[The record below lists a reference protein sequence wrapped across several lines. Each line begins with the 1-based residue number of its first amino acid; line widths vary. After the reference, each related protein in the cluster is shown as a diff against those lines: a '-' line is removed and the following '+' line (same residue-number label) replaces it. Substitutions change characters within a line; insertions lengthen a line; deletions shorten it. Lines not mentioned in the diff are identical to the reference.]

1 MFSTR
6 IKLALVAGTS
16 AVALLAAGC
25 SNGDDKDGSMPGMDH
40 GASSSSAPAASSSA
54 PAARTDFNAADITF
68 LQMMYPHHAQAVE
81 MAKLVPSRSQNQEL
95 ITLAKSVEQ
104 AQSPEMQ
111 QISTL
116 LQAFGKPAPSTTMG
130 GHQGMSGMM
139 TDDQMK
145 QLEKLSGAE
154 FDKMWMRMMI
164 EHHQGAIA
172 MANTELATGQNADA
186 KALAQAITGAQQ
198 GEIDQMNRMLAQ
210 S

>member
-16 AVALLAAGC
+16 AVALLTAGC
-25 SNGDDKDGSMPGMDH
+25 SSSDDKDGSMPGMDH

-54 PAARTDFNAADITF
+54 PHTDFNAADITF

-116 LQAFGKPAPSTTMG
+116 LQAFGKPAPSATMS
-130 GHQGMSGMM
+130 GHAMSGMM

-186 KALAQAITGAQQ
+186 KTLAQAITGAQQ

-210 S
+210 N

>member
-6 IKLALVAGTS
+6 IKLALVAVAT

-25 SNGDDKDGSMPGMDH
+25 SNSDDKDGSMPGMDH

-81 MAKLVPSRSQNQEL
+81 MAELVPSRSQNQEL

-116 LQAFGKPAPSTTMG
+116 LQAFGKPAPSATMG

-172 MANTELATGQNADA
+172 MASTELATGQNADA